1 MSAIG
6 FIWVAIEVVGL
17 IDVFRHSSADW
28 TYADRNRPFWVIFIL
43 FFGPLFVIPYLFMV
57 RPRFPSEEAIHAT
70 DAFRKR

>member
-28 TYADRNRPFWVIFIL
+28 AYADRNRPFWVIFIF
-43 FFGPLFVIPYLFMV
+43 FFGPLFAIPYLFMV
-57 RPRFPSEEAIHAT
+57 RPRFPSKEAIQAT